1 MALGHSLSYATRRS
15 MKHIDKIKE
24 KIKPILDQHQLTL
37 VEIVWDKMGHQQVL
51 SLSLAD
57 SNGTLDLDLAGL
69 VSTPISEALDEIT
82 ELDFEYILD
91 IGSPGIERV
100 LQSFDEIEKA
110 KESYVKVTL
119 KSGDSVEGHLID
131 VNQDE
136 VTLKYFIKGRP
147 KKSVFKF
154 EEIEK
159 IQLAV
164 KF

>member
-15 MKHIDKIKE
+15 MKYIDKIKE

-119 KSGDSVEGHLID
+119 KSS
-131 VNQDE
+131 
-136 VTLKYFIKGRP
+136 
-147 KKSVFKF
+147 KKIS
-154 EEIEK
+154 I
-159 IQLAV
+159 
-164 KF
+164 